1 VVAPGAV
8 EPATIDP
15 LGLAGSASQRGVGS
29 RTALVAGGREL
40 SYAEMAERVCAASAR
55 LLEVGVTRG
64 RLVALRAI
72 SSPETF
78 IAVLACIELGAP
90 LLPLHPRFTSAEVS
104 ELLAIAPAMLL
115 SDEQVV
121 EVARAPARAAAPATT
136 ALDPREALALVPT
149 SGTTGRPKLAV
160 LSRAAFVASA
170 AASAINLGWR
180 ADDRWLCCLPLAHVG
195 GLSILTRCAIARRA
209 VILEPRFDAQ
219 AVLDAI
225 AAHRAT
231 LLSVVPTQL
240 RALLDADDR
249 GVLRGVR
256 AVLVGGAACP
266 ITWLS
271 ESAERGVAALT
282 TYGLTEGCSQV
293 TAQRPAEPGAPPP
306 AEAGCGAPLF
316 GVQLCIASDDGAAL
330 PAGQH
335 GRILMRG
342 RTRMQGYFGAPPLAD
357 GEWLDTGDVGFR
369 DERGTL
375 FVEARRTDL
384 VVTGGENVYPA
395 EVERSVEACTG
406 VKHALVFGV
415 ADDRWGQLVAVLL
428 EVDADRFA
436 EQRFALEIVERLA
449 SHKRPRRFAVVER
462 LPVTAAGKPD
472 RGAAARLG
480 GALRPMPRGR
490 IG

>member
-1 VVAPGAV
+1 VLAPGAV

-15 LGLAGSASQRGVGS
+15 LGLAGSASERGVAS
-29 RTALVAGGREL
+29 RTALVARGREL
-40 SYAEMAERVCAASAR
+40 SYAEMAERVCAAAAR
-55 LLEVGVTRG
+55 LVELGVTRG

-72 SSPETF
+72 SSPESF
-78 IAVLACIELGAP
+78 IAMLACIELGAP
-90 LLPLHPRFTSAEVS
+90 LLPLHPRFTSAEIS

-121 EVARAPARAAAPATT
+121 EVACAPGAPGPPTT
-136 ALDPREALALVPT
+136 ALDPRDALALVPT

-160 LSRAAFVASA
+160 LTRAAFVASA
-170 AASAINLGWR
+170 AASAINLDWR

-240 RALLDADDR
+240 RALLDADER
-249 GVLRGVR
+249 GALRGVR
-256 AVLVGGAACP
+256 AILVGGAACP
-266 ITWLS
+266 IGWLA
-271 ESAERGVAALT
+271 ESAERSVAALT

-293 TAQRPAEPGAPPP
+293 TAQRPAEPGAPLR

-316 GVQLCIASDDGAAL
+316 GVQLRIASDVGAAL

-357 GEWLDTGDVGFR
+357 SEWLDTGDVGFR

-406 VKHALVFGV
+406 VKRALVFGV
-415 ADDRWGQLVAVLL
+415 ADDRWGQVVAVLL
-428 EVDADRFA
+428 EVDADRFF
-436 EQRFALEIVERLA
+436 EQRFAHEAAARLA

-462 LPVTAAGKPD
+462 LPTTAAGKPD
-472 RGAAARLG
+472 RGAAARMAA
-480 GALRPMPRGR
+480 ALHPMPRA
-490 IG
+490 